1 VSELADLYKV
11 PKDIRRENLV
21 LEKPIEVCKV
31 EPVAGL
37 RSGTLEALRASLTA
51 VIESEGSGYKLAS
64 LKELLAY
71 MGHREETRGKLKTPV
86 LALAPLGEGDARF
99 AVAIQKGDGE
109 WMIAIMGEKQS
120 DESIPK
126 EMREALQEI
135 GVGAKEDWEGMDIFG
150 LLALL
155 AGQGGRLKYLLYKEM
170 PQ

>member
-1 VSELADLYKV
+1 
-11 PKDIRRENLV
+11 
-21 LEKPIEVCKV
+21 
-31 EPVAGL
+31 
-37 RSGTLEALRASLTA
+37 
-51 VIESEGSGYKLAS
+51 
-64 LKELLAY
+64 